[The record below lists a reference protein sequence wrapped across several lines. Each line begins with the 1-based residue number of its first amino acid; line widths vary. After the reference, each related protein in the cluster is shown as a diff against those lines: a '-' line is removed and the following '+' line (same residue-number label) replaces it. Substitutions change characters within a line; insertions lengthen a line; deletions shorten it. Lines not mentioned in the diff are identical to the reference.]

1 MPWNNNNGGGSG
13 GGGWQGGGGNNR
25 GPWGQGPRGG
35 GNGGGG
41 NQPPDID
48 ELIRKGQEKLR
59 EILPSGL
66 SGGPGMFIAIFAVLL
81 LVMFASTAV
90 YRVDTDQQGVVLRF
104 GNFVRAEAPGLHVK
118 LPYPIETVFLPSVTK
133 LSRLDIGV
141 SNVSGVATRSVANEN
156 LMLTGDENIVDISFS
171 VRWRIKTQTEAG
183 NDIGGAP
190 GYLFNVE
197 NPEDTI
203 RSVAESAMREVVG
216 QSNIQAL
223 LTTGRGDVEARVKK
237 LIQEALDSYN
247 AGILVFAV
255 ELQNSSAP
263 TEVIDAFRDVQA
275 AQADQERMQYEANS
289 YANKVV
295 PEARGKAAQIT
306 QAAEAYREQI
316 VAASE
321 GESKRFLSIYAE
333 YKKSKDV
340 TRRRIYLETMQ
351 EVFGRMNK
359 VLIDSDSGSKGVLP
373 YLPLSGLKPQAKSDS
388 ATSNS
393 GATVSTSSTTSSGS
407 R

>member
-35 GNGGGG
+35 GGG
-41 NQPPDID
+41 NQQPPDID

-59 EILPSGL
+59 EILPGGIG
-66 SGGPGMFIAIFAVLL
+66 GGPRAFIAIFVVLL

-118 LPYPIETVFLPSVTK
+118 LPYPIETVYLPSVTK

-141 SNVSGVATRSVANEN
+141 SNVSGVATRSAANEN

-190 GYLFNVE
+190 GFLFNVE
-197 NPEDTI
+197 NPEETI

-237 LIQEALDSYN
+237 LIQEALDSYK

-295 PEARGKAAQIT
+295 PEARGKAAQVT
-306 QAAEAYREQI
+306 QAAEAYREQT
-316 VAASE
+316 VAAAQ
-321 GESKRFLSIYAE
+321 GEAKRFLSIYGE
-333 YKKSKDV
+333 YKNAKDV
-340 TRRRIYLETMQ
+340 TRRRIYIETMQ
-351 EVFGRMNK
+351 DVYSRMNK
-359 VLIDSDSGSKGVLP
+359 VMIDSNNASKGVLP
-373 YLPLSGLKPQAKSDS
+373 YLPLSGLKPQAGDS
-388 ATSNS
+388 ST
-393 GATVSTSSTTSSGS
+393 GATTSTTSTTSAGS

>member
-13 GGGWQGGGGNNR
+13 GGGWQGGAGGNR

-35 GNGGGG
+35 GGG
-41 NQPPDID
+41 NQQPPDID

-59 EILPSGL
+59 EMMPSGM
-66 SGGPGMFIAIFAVLL
+66 SGGPGMFIAIFVVLL
-81 LVMFASTAV
+81 LVLFASTAV

-104 GNFVRAEAPGLHVK
+104 GDFVRAEAPGLHVK

-133 LSRLDIGV
+133 LSRSDIGV

-203 RSVAESAMREVVG
+203 RSVSESAMREVVG
-216 QSNIQAL
+216 QSNIQDL

-237 LIQEALDSYN
+237 LIQEALDSYK

-275 AQADQERMQYEANS
+275 AQADRERMQYEANS

-316 VAASE
+316 VAASQ

-359 VLIDSDSGSKGVLP
+359 VLIDSNSSSKGVLP
-373 YLPLSGLKPQAKSDS
+373 YLPLSGLKPQAGASTNAVS
-388 ATSNS
+388 ATPS
-393 GATVSTSSTTSSGS
+393 ATSTTSSGS